1 MRPKDKYV
9 VEPEEDP
16 VLRARPTW
24 VSQDENKDLIQN
36 EILIT
41 VDEGKNQFTLGRSVK
56 RDIEIKLKAVS
67 ADHCSI
73 TYADSKGWTI
83 HENNKEKPSSNGTF
97 VFMKSQNQMEDH
109 EPSALIPLSHGM
121 VLSFINYELLVEIK
135 DKDQNE
141 KLLEQDERSK
151 KKAQP
156 AQRSDHY
163 E

>member
-1 MRPKDKYV
+1 
-9 VEPEEDP
+9 
-16 VLRARPTW
+16 
-24 VSQDENKDLIQN
+24 
-36 EILIT
+36 
-41 VDEGKNQFTLGRSVK
+41 
-56 RDIEIKLKAVS
+56 
-67 ADHCSI
+67 
-73 TYADSKGWTI
+73 
-83 HENNKEKPSSNGTF
+83 
-97 VFMKSQNQMEDH
+97 MEDH

-163 E
+163 EQNFDQTYAQKADHTIQEESQDPRKKELQHRQEEYERRVHGTQDDEDHRVIK